1 MPSRP
6 SQRRTPRPS
15 RIGTCT
21 TWRVSMRSAATK
33 SRTTVGP
40 PPMRTSRS
48 PAASRARSSASCGE
62 ASTKW
67 NTVPPSISIDGRA
80 WCVSTNTGV
89 WNGGFGPHQ
98 PRHSSSVP
106 TSVHGPVC
114 APNLPRPMI
123 SAPNPSSIRS
133 ANEWSTP
140 TVPPAS
146 PTIERQ
152 KRVAKYHSCRRWP
165 AWPNGASNVRPS
177 PVPNPSREIE
187 KLWTRTW
194 DMAASEALGDCDMQ
208 LVAANLTEALAERK
222 HFGGAFM
229 DTAPRSGCAINAAVE
244 VLGDPWAMLV
254 LRDIMFG
261 NNRYFRELVVGSE
274 EGIATNILA
283 SRLKQLVAAG
293 LLTRDAAARRGQ
305 RAAYSLTEEGIQ
317 VLPVMVALGNW
328 GLAHRTGERRL
339 RVRAEL
345 LRDGGPELIGA
356 MIDEL
361 RELHLG

>member
-1 MPSRP
+1 
-6 SQRRTPRPS
+6 
-15 RIGTCT
+15 
-21 TWRVSMRSAATK
+21 
-33 SRTTVGP
+33 
-40 PPMRTSRS
+40 
-48 PAASRARSSASCGE
+48 
-62 ASTKW
+62 
-67 NTVPPSISIDGRA
+67 
-80 WCVSTNTGV
+80 
-89 WNGGFGPHQ
+89 
-98 PRHSSSVP
+98 
-106 TSVHGPVC
+106 
-114 APNLPRPMI
+114 
-123 SAPNPSSIRS
+123 
-133 ANEWSTP
+133 
-140 TVPPAS
+140 
-146 PTIERQ
+146 
-152 KRVAKYHSCRRWP
+152 
-165 AWPNGASNVRPS
+165 
-177 PVPNPSREIE
+177 
-187 KLWTRTW
+187 
-194 DMAASEALGDCDMQ
+194 
-208 LVAANLTEALAERK
+208 
-222 HFGGAFM
+222 M

-356 MIDEL
+356 IIDEL
-361 RELHLG
+361 RELHLGVPRPDPGAPRASDLLRAAYDGAVAA